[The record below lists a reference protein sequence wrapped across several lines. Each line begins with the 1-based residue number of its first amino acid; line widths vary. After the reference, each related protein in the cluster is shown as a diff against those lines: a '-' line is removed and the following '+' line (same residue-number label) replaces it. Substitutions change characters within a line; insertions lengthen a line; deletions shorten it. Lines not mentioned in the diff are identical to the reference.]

1 MGEAKRRTATRAKA
15 AEAKQAWEAGLSDR
29 GRTVLRVAKRLGAA
43 LALPGACYRCAMF
56 LRYHLVARHGI
67 DGEAVVGFVN
77 DGTDVAYSSHAWYEI
92 DGLITDVAL
101 CRPEKPRFQK
111 AGPVTILDREMAP
124 GWSYTYHR
132 QRPPEGRA
140 LVADLLRYP
149 EIGPA
154 MADAE
159 NLHLRMA
166 AMAKSDELIRAYL
179 DGAPDGLNYERL
191 AADVEA

>member
-111 AGPVTILDREMAP
+111 AGPVTILGPRDGA
-124 GWSYTYHR
+124 W
-132 QRPPEGRA
+132 
-140 LVADLLRYP
+140 LV
-149 EIGPA
+149 
-154 MADAE
+154 
-159 NLHLRMA
+159 LHLPSPA
-166 AMAKSDELIRAYL
+166 AAGGEGASGRSPTLSGDRAGDGGRREPPLADGSDGE
-179 DGAPDGLNYERL
+179 ER
-191 AADVEA
+191 